1 MCQPTHFPR
10 RQPLLRNW
18 RLIARRWKASNLGRR
33 KGGGGGK
40 RKKKGKRK
48 MNPSHRGQGKSS
60 STRQLRIPG
69 KQSARVEW
77 KIRRD
82 EGERRESRF
91 ISAKFKEGV
100 TSRSVSSRVIR
111 IFFFFFLF
119 NFYSRI
125 IFRPFEF

>member
-1 MCQPTHFPR
+1 
-10 RQPLLRNW
+10 
-18 RLIARRWKASNLGRR
+18 
-33 KGGGGGK
+33 
-40 RKKKGKRK
+40 

-100 TSRSVSSRVIR
+100 TSRPVSRDTNL
-111 IFFFFFLF
+111 FFFFL
-119 NFYSRI
+119 
-125 IFRPFEF
+125 IFILE